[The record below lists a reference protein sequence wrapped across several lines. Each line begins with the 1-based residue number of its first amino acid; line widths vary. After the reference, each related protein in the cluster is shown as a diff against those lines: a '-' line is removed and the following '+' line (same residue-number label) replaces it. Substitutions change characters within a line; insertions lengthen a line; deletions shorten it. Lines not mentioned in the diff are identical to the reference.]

1 MSRTPEG
8 IVKDAIKKWLRTL
21 PHCWFFSPAGT
32 VYSAGIPDLIVC
44 YKGVFVGI
52 EVKAPGKLTS
62 GVTALQRE
70 QIRLINMAMGYAVAV
85 DSLELVRTLFLDIDL
100 RLGLTR
106 SA

>member
-1 MSRTPEG
+1 MAKTPEG
-8 IVKDAIKKWLRTL
+8 RVKGAIKKWLCTL

-52 EVKAPGKLTS
+52 EVKAPGK
-62 GVTALQRE
+62 VTNTTPLQRE
-70 QIRLINMAMGYAVAV
+70 QIRLINMAMGYAIAA
-85 DSLELVRTLFLDIDL
+85 DNLEMVQALFRDIDL
-100 RLGLTR
+100 RLGLAR